1 MNVSQTHNDLSTSEL
16 TAADYVRGCISAVSV
31 MAATAAVLRAMGRNW
46 WCSCSSAVPWAWDVN
61 SLHNSQ
67 HLFDPYSLTH
77 VLHGVIFFIV
87 LRAILPGIT
96 GRTRFLI
103 AIIIESGWEILENS
117 PLIIERYRSVTV
129 SLGYYGDSIA
139 NSVADIFCCAVG
151 YLIARRIGWRWSLLL
166 FATVELFLLVTIRD
180 CLTLNVIMLVKPIEA
195 IKQWQ
200 MGM

>member
-1 MNVSQTHNDLSTSEL
+1 MAG
-16 TAADYVRGCISAVSV
+16 TA
-31 MAATAAVLRAMGRNW
+31 TVLRAMGRNW
-46 WCSCSSAVPWAWDVN
+46 WCDCSSPVPWAWDIN
-61 SLHNSQ
+61 SSHNSQ

-87 LRAILPGIT
+87 LRGLLPGIA
-96 GRTRFLI
+96 GGTRFLI
-103 AIIIESGWEILENS
+103 AIIIEAGWEILENS

-139 NSVADIFCCAVG
+139 NSIADIVCCAAG

-166 FATVELFLLVTIRD
+166 FVSVELFLLVTIRD
-180 CLTLNVIMLVKPIEA
+180 CLILNVIMLVKPIEA

-200 MGM
+200 MGA